1 MNTAQLS
8 VDLMWWL
15 SAVELPAL
23 AGLFWLTQ
31 HQRDRLEQLMS
42 QIQTEHR
49 AAITATRAALA
60 DYKLEVAQ
68 GYASMGYLKDVE
80 TRLTEHL
87 LRIEAKLDA
96 PPPAMAAR
104 GRP

>member
-1 MNTAQLS
+1 MNTTTIA

-31 HQRDRLEQLMS
+31 HQRDRLEHVMTQM
-42 QIQTEHR
+42 QVEHR
-49 AAITATRAALA
+49 AAIAATRGALA

-68 GYASMGYLKDVE
+68 SYASMGYLKDVE
-80 TRLTEHL
+80 NRLTEHL

-96 PPPAMAAR
+96 PLPVSPR
-104 GRP
+104 VRP